1 MTRRSPRVLTALLAV
16 ATLAAAGCGSDDGGA
31 AGRNASTARRATA
44 TPTNVDI
51 GGRQVFSTASAWNRQ
66 VTSIAT
72 APNSKRMVR
81 VAAES
86 PLATRDRT
94 SGRRENNN
102 RNLYVNTTGWAPGVY
117 RVGVGS
123 TVKMVCR
130 QGQCGRKG
138 DPPPS
143 SLVLPADAVPDPG
156 HDGWLVLVDE
166 EAGVAWDLW
175 RARRGGNTIAYA
187 FARKWRLAGD
197 GSGPLAENGTP
208 RAPSL
213 RGSGLPM
220 LGGLI
225 RPIELRSGTIPH
237 ALAIAIPNPMAG
249 RFLRPAS
256 TTNGLGSIKS
266 VPEGARLR
274 LRASAVARLQRRDE
288 LSPGATAIVQAL
300 MTYGAIVVD
309 RADSPTLYAQRNG
322 DYRTALR
329 GNDLAE
335 LKLTDFDV
343 LATGSLQLDPD
354 APPEA
359 TR

>member
-1 MTRRSPRVLTALLAV
+1 MSRPSARALTALLTV
-16 ATLAAAGCGSDDGGA
+16 AALAAVGCGSDDDGA
-31 AGRNASTARRATA
+31 AARPATTVRAGA
-44 TPTNVDI
+44 AAPTTVDI
-51 GGRQVFSTASAWNRQ
+51 GGRQPFATTSAWNR
-66 VTSIAT
+66 TIGSLPPAPHSARMIKIA
-72 APNSKRMVR
+72 S
-81 VAAES
+81 ES

-94 SGRRENNN
+94 SHDRERNN

-117 RVGVGS
+117 RVGTGS

-130 QGQCGRKG
+130 QGACGRKG
-138 DPPPS
+138 DPPPAT
-143 SLVLPADAVPDPG
+143 LTLPADAVPDPG

-166 EAGVAWDLW
+166 QAGIVWDLW
-175 RARRGGNTIAYA
+175 RARRGGDTIAYA
-187 FARKWRLAGD
+187 FARKWRLTGD
-197 GSGPLAENGTP
+197 GAGPLAQNGTP

-225 RPIELRSGTIPH
+225 RPVELRSGTIPH
-237 ALAIAIPNPMAG
+237 ALAIAIPNPRAG
-249 RFLRPAS
+249 RFVRPAS
-256 TTNGLGSIKS
+256 TTNGLGSNRS

-322 DYRTALR
+322 DYRTVLR
-329 GNDLAE
+329 GNDLAAI
-335 LKLTDFDV
+335 KLSDFDV
-343 LATGSLQLDPD
+343 LSTGSLQLDPD